1 VIGWLRRL
9 DPGWR
14 AMRRAARVTL
24 VACIGFYTCRYGLDD
39 RTMATYALF
48 GAVALGGLSQIPGA
62 PAQQARTLLSVL
74 PVVWVLVT
82 LGTLFAVHDW
92 LAAAGM
98 FVLGFAVSFAGVGG
112 PRLVSVVNGLQLLYI
127 LPCFPPYAPHTLGV
141 RLIGVTI
148 ATVLLAAAAVVVW
161 PDPAPVPYQ
170 AVLARAVSTVADC
183 LGPAAD
189 GVGGDPGA
197 ADRLAAALP
206 VATEA
211 ADALRPS
218 RLQPAQRPASASR
231 LDHALAQAGGVVR
244 YSVSRAGDLLAAESS
259 DQLPAP
265 AAAALLSQAR
275 DCTAAAA
282 ACLRGEAGP
291 PDAAPL
297 TAALA
302 RFRQARQE
310 TDPTGVHP
318 DRLRLGALAVGIA
331 DGIKVLVNAV
341 RVTAGAPVA
350 VDPELPDALWYANEP
365 SWRLWWG
372 RLRMHFTPRSVYF
385 QGALRLALALAVA
398 RFLAGA
404 FDLSHGFW
412 VLLAIL
418 TLLRTSAAQTRM
430 ASWPILV
437 GTVIGAVL
445 AGGLLVLVAEDRVYA
460 IVLPF
465 LMFVGFTIGPVAGQL
480 WGQAAF
486 TLVVAVIFA
495 QLAPTNWRLAEAR
508 IIDVTIGLGIGVLTG
523 LLAWP
528 RGGTGEMHRA
538 TARFFGDC
546 SDVVRDTVASLTRGA
561 PVTNAVPRTQSHLA
575 LAEASYS
582 LWQSERRGPT
592 ASTVDW
598 QAAMVAGHHATR
610 GAGTLLR
617 SCPPGRLIDC
627 VRPLATLSGRVAHA
641 YTLASTQLLDRD
653 PVSTPAPPDAEP
665 DWPTDLGP
673 ELYNLAD
680 LRIWLDGLTDDLRAF
695 AHPTGAPVN
704 HPTLHA

>member
-1 VIGWLRRL
+1 MIGWLRRL

-14 AMRRAARVTL
+14 AVRRSARVTL
-24 VACIGFYTCRYGLDD
+24 VACIGFYACRYGLDD

-48 GAVALGGLSQIPGA
+48 GAVALGGLSQILGTP
-62 PAQQARTLLSVL
+62 PQQARTLLAVL
-74 PVVWVLVT
+74 PVVWVLVS

-112 PRLVSVVNGLQLLYI
+112 PRLVGVVNGLQLLYI
-127 LPCFPPYAPHTLGV
+127 LPCFPPYAPGTLGV

-148 ATVLLAAAAVVVW
+148 AAVLLAAAEVVVW
-161 PDPAPVPYQ
+161 PDPAPLPYP
-170 AVLARAVSTVADC
+170 AILARAVSTVADC
-183 LGPAAD
+183 LAPAAD
-189 GVGGDPGA
+189 AVGGDPDA
-197 ADRLAAALP
+197 SARLAAAIP
-206 VATEA
+206 VATQA

-231 LDHALAQAGGVVR
+231 HDHALAQAGGVVR
-244 YSVSRAGDLLAAESS
+244 YSVSRTADLLAAEKS

-265 AAAALLSQAR
+265 GAAALLAQAH
-275 DCTAAAA
+275 DSSVAAA

-291 PDAAPL
+291 PETVPI

-318 DRLRLGALAVGIA
+318 DRLRLGSLAVSIA
-331 DGIKVLVNAV
+331 DGINVLVNAV
-341 RVTAGAPVA
+341 RVTAGVPVST
-350 VDPELPDALWYANEP
+350 DPELGDVLWYAREP
-365 SWRLWWG
+365 GWRLWWG

-398 RFLAGA
+398 RLLAGA

-418 TLLRTSAAQTRM
+418 TLLRTSAAQTRT
-430 ASWPILV
+430 ASWPILG

-445 AGGLLVLVAEDRVYA
+445 AGGLLLLVAEDRVYA
-460 IVLPF
+460 IVLPL
-465 LMFVGFTIGPVAGQL
+465 LMFVGFTLGPIAGQL

-495 QLAPTNWRLAEAR
+495 QLAPENWHLAEAR

-538 TARFFGDC
+538 TGRFLGDC
-546 SDVVRDTVASLTRGA
+546 ADVVHDTVSSLTSGA
-561 PVTNAVPRTQSHLA
+561 PVTDAVPRTQSHVA

-582 LWQSERRGPT
+582 LLQSERRGPT
-592 ASTVDW
+592 MSTVDW

-617 SCPPGRLIDC
+617 SCPPGRLIDS
-627 VRPLATLSGRVAHA
+627 VRPLGALSARVAHA
-641 YTLASTQLLDRD
+641 YATASAQLLDHH
-653 PVSTPAPPDAEP
+653 PVRVPAPPAAES
-665 DWPTDLGP
+665 DWPTDLGA

-695 AHPTGAPVN
+695 AHPTGPPVN
-704 HPTLHA
+704 QPTLHA